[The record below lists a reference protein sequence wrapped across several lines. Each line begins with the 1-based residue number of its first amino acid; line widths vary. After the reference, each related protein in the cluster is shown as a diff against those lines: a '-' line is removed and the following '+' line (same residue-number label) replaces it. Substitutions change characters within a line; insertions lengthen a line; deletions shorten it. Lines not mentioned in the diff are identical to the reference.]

1 MPSQA
6 LSTPNSKPWRTKA
19 ERTRAA
25 ILAAAERQFAQR
37 GFRETRLEDVADEVG
52 LKRAALFYH
61 FRDKRALYE
70 AVVEDVFADLLARLE
85 AVLAGRGPLADRIDA
100 SIEVWVDA
108 LAARPAMAR
117 LILRKAADAPTDDPE
132 PIFPRAPAFLAMG
145 RRLFE
150 EGQRS
155 GELNPIRP
163 DPFHVISAIVGASV
177 FYFAA
182 LRSVLPGED
191 FDPLAPAEL
200 AAHRR
205 DLVRTARRLLGVG
218 APRPVPPP
226 ASIAPPEAAASLLE
240 EESPGDPS
248 R

>member
-1 MPSQA
+1 MPGQT
-6 LSTPNSKPWRTKA
+6 LSTRRPTKA

-61 FRDKRALYE
+61 FRDKRALYD
-70 AVVEDVFADLLARLE
+70 AVIEGVFADLLSRLE
-85 AVLAGRGPLADRIDA
+85 TLLERSGPLAERIDA
-100 SIEVWVDA
+100 SVEGWVDA

-117 LILRKAADAPTDDPE
+117 LILRQAADAPADGTE
-132 PIFPRAPAFLAMG
+132 PMFPRAPAFLAMG
-145 RRLFE
+145 RRLIE
-150 EGQRS
+150 AGQRS

-163 DPFHVISAIVGASV
+163 DAFHVISALVGTSV

-182 LRSVLPGED
+182 LRSVMPGQD
-191 FDPLAPAEL
+191 FDPLAPDEL

-205 DLVRTARRLLGVG
+205 DAVRTARRLLGVG
-218 APRPVPPP
+218 APRSVPRIE
-226 ASIAPPEAAASLLE
+226 SLAPPDDEGQ
-240 EESPGDPS
+240 GDPP

>member
-1 MPSQA
+1 MPAQA
-6 LSTPNSKPWRTKA
+6 HSTPRRSKA

-70 AVVEDVFADLLARLE
+70 AVVDDVFADLLSRLE
-85 AVLAGRGPLADRIDA
+85 TVLGRSGPLADRIDDA
-100 SIEVWVDA
+100 VEAWVDA

-117 LILRKAADAPTDDPE
+117 LILRKAAEAPPEGAE
-132 PIFPRAPAFLAMG
+132 PIFPRASEFLAMA
-145 RRLFE
+145 RRLFA

-163 DPFHVISAIVGASV
+163 DPFHVISAMVGTSV

-182 LRSVLPGED
+182 LASVLPGQD

-205 DLVRTARRLLGVG
+205 DAVRTARRLLGVG

-226 ASIAPPEAAASLLE
+226 ASVAPAEADSRGE
-240 EESPGDPS
+240 PS